1 MIPWRTWYLAIPV
14 VVFAIAI
21 LADAIGLPAR
31 EIGSVLILAVG
42 PGAAITWL
50 VGVRDRGAWLAL
62 VVPVSLAVDLIVAT
76 TLLYVG
82 IWSATLTFA
91 IICLITVIA
100 LALVPFE
107 RGARVALIVLALLPG
122 ALLVAAEIAPDP
134 ATVEAGQRTPVSDR
148 G

>member
-1 MIPWRTWYLAIPV
+1 MISWRRWYLAIPM
-14 VVFAIAI
+14 VVFAVAI
-21 LADAIGLPAR
+21 LADATGLPAR

-82 IWSATLTFA
+82 IWSADLSFA
-91 IICLITVIA
+91 IVCLLTVLA

-107 RGARVALIVLALLPG
+107 RAARVALILLALLPG
-122 ALLVAAEIAPDP
+122 TLLIAAELAPDP
-134 ATVEAGQRTPVSDR
+134 TTVDIGPLITAIGR